1 MALVALYRPGL
12 LSMGQHTIYAERKHG
27 RKPVEYP
34 HPDLEE
40 VLSSTYGIIV
50 YQEQVMKVA
59 VTMAGYSMGEADNL
73 RKVMGKKIRELLPPH
88 ETTFIEGCVAKGYTE
103 KLGRDLFN
111 LIVPFADYGF
121 NASHACA
128 YGYVAY
134 QTAYLKAHHPVEYM
148 AAILTSVKDDKD
160 KKPFYLNACR
170 LMDIEVL
177 PPDVNESET
186 DFGPAGDGSRAI
198 RYGLSAVRNVGGGVV
213 GQIIDARRKEGR
225 FESFTDFCRKV
236 DAGVL
241 TKKVLESLSLA
252 GAFESLGYTRRGLF
266 ESFDRV
272 SAPIAAE
279 RKAEAAGQF
288 SLFGGGSEVEHEYDE
303 SVLVAEEFD
312 KQNLLR
318 LEKEV
323 LGQFVTDHPLLEVK
337 DALFASVD
345 REMADLDSLGDG
357 DQVTL
362 GGIATA
368 IQRKFTKKGEP
379 FAAFRLEDLVGGV
392 QVVAF
397 PDVWDQVSD
406 LVASDTVILVKG
418 RADLRMQGELQIRAI
433 DIRALDAA
441 SAPVPRLN
449 VSVVVEVPAANCTNG
464 MLVRLKE
471 TLSAHPGVALVHMR
485 LIGDSGVT
493 PLKLGD
499 GFRVDPSAGLLS
511 ELRLLLGPTAVRVDA
526 A

>member
-1 MALVALYRPGL
+1 M
-12 LSMGQHTIYAERKHG
+12 
-27 RKPVEYP
+27 
-34 HPDLEE
+34 
-40 VLSSTYGIIV
+40 
-50 YQEQVMKVA
+50 
-59 VTMAGYSMGEADNL
+59 
-73 RKVMGKKIRELLPPH
+73 
-88 ETTFIEGCVAKGYTE
+88 
-103 KLGRDLFN
+103 
-111 LIVPFADYGF
+111 
-121 NASHACA
+121 
-128 YGYVAY
+128 
-134 QTAYLKAHHPVEYM
+134 
-148 AAILTSVKDDKD
+148 
-160 KKPFYLNACR
+160 
-170 LMDIEVL
+170 
-177 PPDVNESET
+177 
-186 DFGPAGDGSRAI
+186 
-198 RYGLSAVRNVGGGVV
+198 
-213 GQIIDARRKEGR
+213 
-225 FESFTDFCRKV
+225 
-236 DAGVL
+236 L

-272 SAPIAAE
+272 SGPIAAE

-303 SVLVAEEFD
+303 SVLEAEEFD

-337 DALFASVD
+337 DALAASVD

-357 DQVTL
+357 DLVIL
-362 GGIATA
+362 GGIATS

-406 LVASDTVILVKG
+406 LVASDAVILVKG
-418 RADLRMQGELQIRAI
+418 RADLRMQGELQIRAME
-433 DIRALDAA
+433 IRTLDAD
-441 SAPVPRLN
+441 SAPAPRLN
-449 VSVVVEVPAANCTNG
+449 LAVVVEVPATNCTNG

-511 ELRLLLGPTAVRVDA
+511 ELRMLLGPNAVRVDA